1 MKNEEDTKRFIER
14 VCDADKRTK
23 LQAAYAITIGE
34 IQNIYARLEENKR
47 ALEKVGKVCTN
58 KQS

>member
-1 MKNEEDTKRFIER
+1 
-14 VCDADKRTK
+14 